1 MFYYNLSEQGVVYHI
16 YMKLLKK
23 LGIDLGTANS
33 IVWEAGRGI
42 VLNEPTIVAVGIE
55 DRKVLAV
62 GSEAKKMLGKTP
74 EYIEVVCPLE
84 DGVIADYEVTEA
96 MLRYFLRQ
104 VMGNNWFIG
113 PEVMVCVPA
122 GVTQVEQRAVLDAT
136 LSAGARKAYLIDEP
150 LAAAIGAKIPVSEPF
165 GNMIVDIGGGAAEA
179 AVIALGGVVTHKSV
193 KVGGNKLDQAIM
205 DFLKKRFNLIIG
217 EQTAE
222 TIKTKLGSAIKPKK
236 VETLEI
242 NGRDSIY
249 GLPKNMIVDND
260 MVYEALRPMLE
271 TIITVIRDT
280 LEITPPE
287 LVADIVDR
295 GIVLSGGTVQ
305 LKNFNTLVTREIGV
319 SAHVAL
325 EPQFCVIK
333 GTGVAV
339 ENLEIYR
346 RAIR

>member
-1 MFYYNLSEQGVVYHI
+1 MSLF
-16 YMKLLKK
+16 KK
-23 LGIDLGTANS
+23 LAIDLGTANS
-33 IVWEAGRGI
+33 VVWEAGKGI

-62 GSEAKKMLGKTP
+62 GNEAKKMLGKTP
-74 EYIEVVCPLE
+74 EYIEVIQPLE

-96 MLRYFLRQ
+96 MLRYFMKQ
-104 VMGNNWFIG
+104 VMGSNWFIG

-122 GVTQVEQRAVLDAT
+122 GVTQVEQRAVIDAT

-150 LAAAIGAKIPVSEPF
+150 LAAAIGAKIPVSEAF

-193 KVGGNKLDQAIM
+193 RVGGNKLDKVIM
-205 DFLKKRFNLIIG
+205 DILKKKHSLVIG
-217 EQTAE
+217 DQTAE
-222 TIKTKLGSAIKPKK
+222 TIKIQLGSAIKPKK
-236 VETLEI
+236 VETMEI

-249 GLPKNMIVDND
+249 GLPKNVIINSDEI
-260 MVYEALRPMLE
+260 YEALKVTLE
-271 TIITVIRDT
+271 SIIMVIKDT

-295 GIVLSGGTVQ
+295 GIVLSGGSAQ
-305 LKNFNTLVTREIGV
+305 LKGLNTLVTREIGV

-333 GTGVAV
+333 GTGIAV
-339 ENLEIYR
+339 ENLEIYQ

>member
-1 MFYYNLSEQGVVYHI
+1 
-16 YMKLLKK
+16 MKLFKK
-23 LGIDLGTANS
+23 LAIDLGTANS
-33 IVWEAGRGI
+33 VVWEVGKGI

-62 GSEAKKMLGKTP
+62 GNEAKKMLGKTP
-74 EYIEVVCPLE
+74 EYIEVIQPLE

-104 VMGNNWFIG
+104 VMGNRWFFG
-113 PEVMVCVPA
+113 PEVMICIPA

-150 LAAAIGAKIPVSEPF
+150 LAAAIGAKIPVSEAF
-165 GNMIVDIGGGAAEA
+165 GNMIVDVGGGAAEA
-179 AVIALGGVVTHKSV
+179 AVISLGGVVTHKSV
-193 KVGGNKLDQAIM
+193 KIGGNKLDRAIVEY
-205 DFLKKRFNLIIG
+205 FKKKFNLIIG
-217 EQTAE
+217 EPTAE
-222 TIKTKLGSAIKPKK
+222 MIKIKLGCAIKPKK
-236 VETLEI
+236 IESMEV

-249 GLPKNMIVDND
+249 GLPKNVTVDNE
-260 MVYEALRPMLE
+260 MIYEAISPMLE
-271 TIITVIRDT
+271 MIITAIRDT
-280 LEITPPE
+280 LEMTPPE

-305 LKNFNTLVTREIGV
+305 LKGFNLLVTREIGV

-325 EPQFCVIK
+325 ESQFCVIK
-333 GTGVAV
+333 GTGIAL
-339 ENLEIYR
+339 ENLDVYR

>member
-1 MFYYNLSEQGVVYHI
+1 
-16 YMKLLKK
+16 MKLLKK

-33 IVWEAGRGI
+33 IVWEAGKGI

-62 GSEAKKMLGKTP
+62 GNEAKKMLGKTP

-193 KVGGNKLDQAIM
+193 KVGGQKLDQAIM
-205 DFLKKRFNLIIG
+205 DFLKKKYNLIIG
-217 EQTAE
+217 VQTAE
-222 TIKTKLGSAIKPKK
+222 VIKTKLGTAIKPKK
-236 VETLEI
+236 VEVLEI

-249 GLPKNMIVDND
+249 GLPKNMTVDSE
-260 MVYEALRPMLE
+260 MIYEALSPMLE
-271 TIITVIRDT
+271 MIITVIKDT

-305 LKNFNTLVTREIGV
+305 LKNFNALVTREIGV

-333 GTGVAV
+333 GTGTAV
-339 ENLEIYR
+339 ENLDVYR

>member
-1 MFYYNLSEQGVVYHI
+1 MSLF
-16 YMKLLKK
+16 KK
-23 LGIDLGTANS
+23 LAIDLGTANS
-33 IVWEAGRGI
+33 VVWEAGKGI

-62 GSEAKKMLGKTP
+62 GNEAKKMLGKTP
-74 EYIEVVCPLE
+74 EYIEVIQPLE

-96 MLRYFLRQ
+96 MLKYFMKQ

-113 PEVMVCVPA
+113 PEVMVCIPA
-122 GVTQVEQRAVLDAT
+122 GVTQVEQRAVMDAI
-136 LSAGARKAYLIDEP
+136 LSAGARKAHLIDEP
-150 LAAAIGAKIPVSEPF
+150 LAAAIGSKIPVAEAF

-193 KVGGNKLDQAIM
+193 RVGGNKLDKTIM
-205 DFLKKRFNLIIG
+205 DFLKKKYSLVIG
-217 EQTAE
+217 DQTAE
-222 TIKTKLGSAIKPKK
+222 TIKIQLGSAIKPKK
-236 VETLEI
+236 LETMEI
-242 NGRDSIY
+242 NGRDSVY
-249 GLPKNMIVDND
+249 GLPKNVIISTDD
-260 MVYEALRPMLE
+260 VYEAIRPVLDLILTM
-271 TIITVIRDT
+271 IKDT

-295 GIVLSGGTVQ
+295 GIVLSGGSAQ
-305 LKNFNTLVTREIGV
+305 LKNLSTLVTREIGV

-333 GTGVAV
+333 GTGIAV
-339 ENLEIYR
+339 ENLDVYE